1 MKRASVWMGVFCL
14 LITLNSFGQGSVTFN
29 VVSGA
34 SPLEQVQVVRK
45 TNGEL
50 AITNALGVA
59 KFSIDQVAK
68 EEFLFTLI
76 GYDSKNLVLEVGG
89 SDEIITVEMFESS
102 NNLDELVV
110 TGTMKSVARMDCT
123 VPVEVYYSSFF
134 QKNPLP
140 NLAEALQNINGLR
153 TQNNCGVCNTQD
165 IRINGMEGA
174 NTMVLI
180 DGMPIV
186 SALGTVY
193 GFSGIP
199 MSMVE
204 KIEVVKGPASAL
216 YGSEAVGGLI
226 NIITKQSSG
235 KPILSADIS
244 TTSWFENN
252 YDLMAS
258 YRLGNMFS
266 ATTGVNYFDYNTPI
280 DRDND
285 NFMDM
290 SLARRLSVFQ
300 KVSMKRKN
308 NKVFQMG
315 GRWISEDRRGGQM
328 NWTEEFRGGDS
339 IYGESI
345 LTNRWEMFGNYE
357 LPTKE
362 KLVFSFSANGHYQD
376 SYYGNMSY
384 IGEQRIAFGQLTW
397 DKSVAG
403 HDLLAGIAYRAN
415 WYDDNTPATERI
427 IEGSTLNDAQLIL
440 LPGFFVQDEWQ
451 IKANHKL
458 LLGAR
463 LDQSNIHGLIFTP
476 RVGYKFKIR
485 ENQILRLNAGTGFR
499 NVNVFAEDHAALTG
513 ARRVVFLE
521 TLNPERSANVTLNY
535 MRKFEGKAGR
545 FSWESSMFYTHFSNR
560 IIADY
565 DVNPELIVY
574 DNLNGFAES
583 KGIATNLDWS
593 KGTWSASLGVTYQDV
608 DIVENGE
615 REQQILTENLS
626 AVWGISWEWE
636 RYHLTFDYTGNL
648 YSPMRLP
655 LVSDLDP
662 RPEMSPWW
670 SIQNIQVRKE
680 LGKRWE
686 IYGGVRNLLNYTPGR
701 GLPFLIAGANDPF
714 DRNVMFDA
722 SGAAIATANNPY
734 ALTFDP
740 SYTFT
745 NNQGRRYFVG
755 VRFLLNLEP

>member
-1 MKRASVWMGVFCL
+1 MKAIVYFVFFL
-14 LITLNSFGQGSVTFN
+14 MSFSLSAQSELTFK
-29 VVSGA
+29 VVNGDTPLEFVQIVRKGDGAVSATNTEGLANFNIKDSGA
-34 SPLEQVQVVRK
+34 
-45 TNGEL
+45 
-50 AITNALGVA
+50 
-59 KFSIDQVAK
+59 
-68 EEFLFTLI
+68 EEFQFSLVGFETKTLSLDTLTL
-76 GYDSKNLVLEVGG
+76 GET
-89 SDEIITVEMFESS
+89 IIVELFESS
-102 NNLDELVV
+102 NNLEELVV
-110 TGTMKSVARMDCT
+110 TGTMKSVSRMGCT

-204 KIEVVKGPASAL
+204 RIEVVKGPASAL

-226 NIITKQSSG
+226 NIITKQAG
-235 KPILSADIS
+235 KNPLISADFS
-244 TTSWFENN
+244 TTSWLEHN
-252 YDLMAS
+252 YDVMGS
-258 YRLGNMFS
+258 YRLGKRVS
-266 ATTGVNYFDYNTPI
+266 ATTGVNYFDFNN
-280 DRDND
+280 RVDND
-285 NFMDM
+285 NDGFMDM

-300 KVSMKRKN
+300 KISIQRKS
-308 NKVFQMG
+308 NKVFQIG
-315 GRWISEDRRGGQM
+315 GRWIKENRSGGQM
-328 NWTEEFRGGDS
+328 NWTEELRGGDV

-345 LTNRWEMFGNYE
+345 LTERWEMFGNYE

-376 SYYGNMSY
+376 SYYGTMSY
-384 IGEQRIAFGQLTW
+384 IGAQRTAFGQLTW
-397 DKSVAG
+397 DKNIQE
-403 HDLLAGIAYRAN
+403 HELLAGVAYRAN
-415 WYDDNTPATERI
+415 WYDDNTPATTRVL
-427 IEGSTLNDAQLIL
+427 EGQTLNAAQVIL
-440 LPGFFVQDEWQ
+440 LPGVFVQDEWEVRPR
-451 IKANHKL
+451 HKL
-458 LLGAR
+458 LIGAR
-463 LDQSNIHGLIFTP
+463 LDQSNVHGLIFTP
-476 RVGYKFKIR
+476 RIGYKFKIK

-513 ARRVVFLE
+513 ARRVLFLE
-521 TLNPERSANVTLNY
+521 TLQPERSANVTLNY
-535 MRKFEGKAGR
+535 LRKIEHSTGR
-545 FSWESSMFYTHFSNR
+545 YTWESSLFYTHFANR

-565 DVNPELIVY
+565 DANPELIVY
-574 DNLNGFAES
+574 ANLNGFAES
-583 KGIATNLDWS
+583 RGLSTNVDWS
-593 KGTWSASLGVTYQDV
+593 KGSWSASFGLTYQDV
-608 DIVENGE
+608 DIVENGT

-626 AVWGISWEWE
+626 AVWALSWEWT
-636 RYHLTFDYTGNL
+636 RYHLSFDYTGNL

-686 IYGGVRNLLNYTPGR
+686 VYGGVRNLLNYTPGR

-714 DRNVMFDA
+714 DRNVVFDE
-722 SGAAIATANNPY
+722 SGAAAATPNNPN

-740 SYTFT
+740 SYVFT
-745 NNQGRRYFVG
+745 NNQGRRFFLG

>member
-1 MKRASVWMGVFCL
+1 MFFV
-14 LITLNSFGQGSVTFN
+14 LILFACNAWGQAVLNFK
-29 VVSGA
+29 VVSGDV
-34 SPLEQVQVVRK
+34 PLEYVQIVRQGDGK
-45 TNGEL
+45 VLMTNQAG
-50 AITNALGVA
+50 AATFTFQQSGVEA
-59 KFSIDQVAK
+59 FQFSLVGYETKI
-68 EEFLFTLI
+68 LTL
-76 GYDSKNLVLEVGG
+76 
-89 SDEIITVEMFESS
+89 DEIAGEETIIVELFESS

-110 TGTMKSVARMDCT
+110 TGTMKSVSRMDCT

-226 NIITKQSSG
+226 NIITKQAG
-235 KPILSADIS
+235 KKPLISADIS
-244 TTSWFENN
+244 STSWLEHN
-252 YDLMAS
+252 YDLMGS
-258 YRLGNMFS
+258 YRLGKRIT
-266 ATTGVNYFDYNTPI
+266 ATTGINYFDFNN
-280 DRDND
+280 RVDND
-285 NFMDM
+285 NDGFMDM
-290 SLARRLSVFQ
+290 SLARRLSIFQ
-300 KVSMKRKN
+300 KISIQRKS
-308 NKVFQMG
+308 NKVFQIG
-315 GRWISEDRRGGQM
+315 GRWINEDRRGGEM
-328 NWTEEFRGGDS
+328 NWTEEFRGGDV

-345 LTNRWEMFGNYE
+345 LTQRWEMFGNYE

-362 KLVFSFSANGHYQD
+362 KLIFSFSANGHYQD
-376 SYYGNMSY
+376 SYYGTMSY
-384 IGEQRIAFGQLTW
+384 IGAQCTAFGQLTW
-397 DKSVAG
+397 DKNIQG
-403 HDLLAGIAYRAN
+403 HDLLAGVAYRAN
-415 WYDDNTPATERI
+415 WYDDNTPATARVL
-427 IEGSTLNDAQLIL
+427 EGQTLNAAQVIL
-440 LPGFFVQDEWQ
+440 LPGLFVQDEWEV
-451 IKANHKL
+451 KPRHKIL
-458 LLGAR
+458 MGVR

-476 RVGYKFKIR
+476 RVGYKFKIK

-513 ARRVVFLE
+513 ARRVVFME
-521 TLNPERSANVTLNY
+521 TLQPERSANVTMNY
-535 MRKFEGKAGR
+535 LRKFEHSSGR
-545 FSWESSMFYTHFSNR
+545 YTWESSLFYTHFTNR

-565 DVNPELIVY
+565 DVNPEQIVY
-574 DNLNGFAES
+574 ANLNGFAES
-583 KGIATNLDWS
+583 RGVATNIDWS
-593 KGTWSASLGVTYQDV
+593 KGAWSASLGITYQDV
-608 DIVENGE
+608 DIVENGL
-615 REQQILTENLS
+615 REQQILTENFS
-626 AVWGISWEWE
+626 AVWALSWEWE
-636 RYHLTFDYTGNL
+636 RYNLSFDYTGNL

-680 LGKRWE
+680 FSKRWE
-686 IYGGVRNLLNYTPGR
+686 VYGGVRNLLNYTPGR

-714 DRNVMFDA
+714 DRNVVFDE
-722 SGAAIATANNPY
+722 SGAAVATANNPY

-740 SYTFT
+740 SYVFT
-745 NNQGRRYFVG
+745 NNQGRRFFVG

>member
-1 MKRASVWMGVFCL
+1 MRGIVFFVFILVACNAWGQVV
-14 LITLNSFGQGSVTFN
+14 LNFK

-34 SPLEQVQVVRK
+34 VPLEYVWIVRQVDGKVLT
-45 TNGEL
+45 TNQD
-50 AITNALGVA
+50 GVA
-59 KFSIDQVAK
+59 TFVFQKSGVEAFQFSMVGYETK
-68 EEFLFTLI
+68 TLTLEEIAAEETI
-76 GYDSKNLVLEVGG
+76 V
-89 SDEIITVEMFESS
+89 VELFESS

-110 TGTMKSVARMDCT
+110 TGTMKSVSRMGCT

-204 KIEVVKGPASAL
+204 RIEVVKGPASAL

-226 NIITKQSSG
+226 NIITKQAG
-235 KPILSADIS
+235 RKPLISADIS
-244 TTSWFENN
+244 STSWLEHN
-252 YDLMAS
+252 YDFMGS
-258 YRLGNMFS
+258 YRLGKRVS
-266 ATTGVNYFDYNTPI
+266 ATTGVNYFDFNN
-280 DRDND
+280 RVDND
-285 NFMDM
+285 DDGFMDM
-290 SLARRLSVFQ
+290 SLARRFSVFQ
-300 KVSMKRKN
+300 KISFKRKS
-308 NKVFQMG
+308 NKSFQIG
-315 GRWISEDRRGGQM
+315 GRWINEDRRGGEM
-328 NWTEEFRGGDS
+328 NWTEEFRGGDV

-345 LTNRWEMFGNYE
+345 LTQRWEMFGNYE
-357 LPTKE
+357 LPTTE

-376 SYYGNMSY
+376 SYYGAMSY
-384 IGEQRIAFGQLTW
+384 VGAQRTAFGQLTW
-397 DKSVAG
+397 DKNIQE
-403 HDLLAGIAYRAN
+403 HELLAGIAYRAN
-415 WYDDNTPATERI
+415 WYDDNTPATARVL
-427 IEGSTLNDAQLIL
+427 EGQTLNAVQVIL
-440 LPGFFVQDEWQ
+440 LPGLFVQDEWEV
-451 IKANHKL
+451 KPRHKVL
-458 LLGAR
+458 MGAR

-476 RVGYKFKIR
+476 RVGYKFKIK

-513 ARRVVFLE
+513 ARSVVFLE
-521 TLNPERSANVTLNY
+521 TLQPERSANLTLNY
-535 MRKFEGKAGR
+535 LRKFEHSSGR
-545 FSWESSMFYTHFSNR
+545 YTWESSLFYTHFTNR

-565 DVNPELIVY
+565 DVNPEQIVY
-574 DNLNGFAES
+574 ANLNGFAES
-583 KGIATNLDWS
+583 RGVATNVDWS
-593 KGTWSASLGVTYQDV
+593 KGAWSASLGFTYQDV
-608 DIVENGE
+608 DIVENGT
-615 REQQILTENLS
+615 REQQIFTENLS
-626 AVWGISWEWE
+626 AVWALSWEWE
-636 RYHLTFDYTGNL
+636 RHHLTFDYTGNL

-655 LVSDLDP
+655 LVSELDP

-680 LGKRWE
+680 IGKRWE
-686 IYGGVRNLLNYTPGR
+686 VYGGVRNLLNYTPGR

-714 DRNVMFDA
+714 DRNVLFDE
-722 SGAAIATANNPY
+722 SGAAVATSNNPY

-740 SYTFT
+740 SYVFT

>member
-1 MKRASVWMGVFCL
+1 MRGIVFFVF
-14 LITLNSFGQGSVTFN
+14 TLFACNAWGQAVLNFK
-29 VVSGA
+29 VVSGDV
-34 SPLEQVQVVRK
+34 PLEYVQIVRQGDGK
-45 TNGEL
+45 VLMTNQAGAATFTFQQSGVEAFQFSLVGYETKILTLEEIKGEE
-50 AITNALGVA
+50 T
-59 KFSIDQVAK
+59 
-68 EEFLFTLI
+68 
-76 GYDSKNLVLEVGG
+76 
-89 SDEIITVEMFESS
+89 IIVELFESS

-110 TGTMKSVARMDCT
+110 TGTMKSVSRMDCT

-226 NIITKQSSG
+226 NIITKQAG
-235 KPILSADIS
+235 KKPLISADIS
-244 TTSWFENN
+244 STSWLEHN
-252 YDLMAS
+252 YDLMGS
-258 YRLGNMFS
+258 YRLGKRIT
-266 ATTGVNYFDYNTPI
+266 ATTGINYFDFNN
-280 DRDND
+280 RVDND
-285 NFMDM
+285 SDGFMDM
-290 SLARRLSVFQ
+290 SLARRLSIFQ
-300 KVSMKRKN
+300 KISIQRKS
-308 NKVFQMG
+308 NKVFQIG
-315 GRWISEDRRGGQM
+315 GRWINEDRRGGEM
-328 NWTEEFRGGDS
+328 NWTEEFRGGDV

-345 LTNRWEMFGNYE
+345 LTQRWEMFGNYE

-376 SYYGNMSY
+376 SYYGTMSY
-384 IGEQRIAFGQLTW
+384 IGAQRTAFGQLTW
-397 DKSVAG
+397 DKNIQG
-403 HDLLAGIAYRAN
+403 HDLLAGVAYRAN
-415 WYDDNTPATERI
+415 WYDDNTPATARVL
-427 IEGSTLNDAQLIL
+427 EGQTLNAAQVIL
-440 LPGFFVQDEWQ
+440 LPGLFVQDEWEV
-451 IKANHKL
+451 KPRHKIL
-458 LLGAR
+458 TGVR

-476 RVGYKFKIR
+476 RVGYKFKIK
-485 ENQILRLNAGTGFR
+485 ENQILRLNVGTGFR

-521 TLNPERSANVTLNY
+521 TLQPERSANVTMNY
-535 MRKFEGKAGR
+535 LRKFEHSSGR
-545 FSWESSMFYTHFSNR
+545 YTWESSLFYTHFTNR

-565 DVNPELIVY
+565 DVNPEQIVY
-574 DNLNGFAES
+574 ANLNGFAES
-583 KGIATNLDWS
+583 RGVATNIEWS
-593 KGTWSASLGVTYQDV
+593 KGAWSASLGITYQDV
-608 DIVENGE
+608 DIVENGL
-615 REQQILTENLS
+615 REQQILTENFS
-626 AVWGISWEWE
+626 AVWALSWEWA
-636 RYHLTFDYTGNL
+636 RYNLSFDYTGNL

-662 RPEMSPWW
+662 RPQMSPWW

-680 LGKRWE
+680 FGKLWE
-686 IYGGVRNLLNYTPGR
+686 VYGGVRNLLNYTPGR

-714 DRNVMFDA
+714 DRNVVFDE
-722 SGAAIATANNPY
+722 SGVAVATANNPY

-740 SYTFT
+740 SYVFT
-745 NNQGRRYFVG
+745 NNQGRRFFVG